1 MNDKIV
7 VQMKVIFKKKNLQI
21 FYCSIEKIKK
31 PGKKFSGL
39 CYIDGLV
46 STGNKFPYTI
56 LKINFALRKNIC
68 NFFINILNLRVDN
81 HQNKTLKIEKT
92 ITRFLNFDPI

>member
-7 VQMKVIFKKKNLQI
+7 VQQENFFRKIIANFLKGNLKKI
-21 FYCSIEKIKK
+21 IK
-31 PGKKFSGL
+31 PDKKMNGL

-56 LKINFALRKNIC
+56 LKINFALRKNI
-68 NFFINILNLRVDN
+68 
-81 HQNKTLKIEKT
+81 
-92 ITRFLNFDPI
+92 